1 MLFSCWLFFV
11 KIKPISRS
19 TVMYKAIPL
28 SPTNKI
34 KTLTI
39 NNLTGETPLRLEIRQ
54 ETVLTQN
61 KQDKTYLN
69 NRVVQKK
76 DKIIRKKSNQNKII
90 TILPKNLGNR
100 VMSIRDICHLKV
112 HTLFLLKKRQ
122 IMLTIVS
129 WIAESTKMMNN
140 SKSNA
145 VDTLINSSKALFC
158 QLEVSRK
165 SHHMSV
171 KDLQT
176 AIFTKDNKGV
186 LEDVWTTRQCW

>member
-1 MLFSCWLFFV
+1 MPFSCWLFFV
-11 KIKPISRS
+11 KIKPIPRS

-39 NNLTGETPLRLEIRQ
+39 NNLTGETPLHLEIRQ
-54 ETVLTQN
+54 EMGLTQN

-76 DKIIRKKSNQNKII
+76 DKIIRKKTNQNKII
-90 TILPKNLGNR
+90 TILQKNLGNR
-100 VMSIRDICHLKV
+100 VMSIQDICHLKA
-112 HTLFLLKKRQ
+112 HTRFLRKKRQ

-129 WIAESTKMMNN
+129 WIAESRKMMNN
-140 SKSNA
+140 SKSNT
-145 VDTLINSSKALFC
+145 VDTWINSNKALFY
-158 QLEVSRK
+158 QLEGLKRN
-165 SHHMSV
+165 HHMSV
-171 KDLQT
+171 KDLQI